1 MEIKQRI
8 TPVVKTPRLLTALML
23 LVVVFLTLSGTS
35 HALTPWYASVGAHI
49 VLLNPDGTVWCI
61 GSNNHGQLG
70 IGKTDSDIHEP
81 VMVRE
86 LRKVIAVAAG
96 ATHSVALLQDGT
108 VWTWGGNE
116 SGQLGIGSKMGSKIG
131 SPQPVQV
138 EGLRDV
144 IAIASGRNHVV
155 ALKKDGTVWSWG
167 SNFSGQLGMDSSG
180 TTDQPVQTAH
190 LSGVTAIT
198 AGAFHTAALKS
209 DGTVWS
215 WGFNGNGQ
223 LGNGTCENYNIPV
236 KVTGL
241 GSVVAIA
248 AGNQHMVA
256 LQNDGTAWAW
266 GGNHA
271 SQLGGGSPSLM
282 SLTPVQVST
291 LSGIVDITAKVN
303 HTFAMMKDG
312 TVVAWGD
319 TGSRQ
324 WGNGVS
330 MGGSHTP
337 VRLHGVSSPVSIAAI
352 GNPDTLVKWNVI
364 SLNANR
370 VQSADNL
377 NGQAINRGNIA
388 FADASQIFMD

>member
-1 MEIKQRI
+1 MEIKQRGK
-8 TPVVKTPRLLTALML
+8 PLFKTARLLTSLMFL
-23 LVVVFLTLSGTS
+23 LVVILTMSVTS

-81 VMVRE
+81 VMVPD
-86 LRKVIAVAAG
+86 LRKVMAVAAG
-96 ATHSVALLQDGT
+96 ATHSVALLRDGT

-116 SGQLGIGSKMGSKIG
+116 AGQLGIGNRMGSKIG

-138 EGLRDV
+138 DGLRDV

-167 SNFSGQLGMDSSG
+167 SNFSGQLGLDSGG
-180 TTDQPVQTAH
+180 TADQPVQTAH
-190 LSGVTAIT
+190 LDGVIAIT
-198 AGAFHTAALKS
+198 AGAFHTAALKK

-236 KVTGL
+236 KVAGL

-248 AGNQHMVA
+248 AGNQHTVA

-266 GGNHA
+266 GSNHA
-271 SQLGGGSPSLM
+271 SQLGGDSSSLM
-282 SLTPVQVST
+282 SLTPVQVSG
-291 LSGIVDITAKVN
+291 LSGIIDITAKVN
-303 HTFAMMKDG
+303 HTFALMKDG

-330 MGGSHTP
+330 MGGSPIP

-352 GNPDTLVKWNVI
+352 GNPDTLVKGRNSASI
-364 SLNANR
+364 ANAL
-370 VQSADNL
+370 QSAGNHND
-377 NGQAINRGNIA
+377 QAVNRDNIA
-388 FADASQIFMD
+388 FADASRFFRY